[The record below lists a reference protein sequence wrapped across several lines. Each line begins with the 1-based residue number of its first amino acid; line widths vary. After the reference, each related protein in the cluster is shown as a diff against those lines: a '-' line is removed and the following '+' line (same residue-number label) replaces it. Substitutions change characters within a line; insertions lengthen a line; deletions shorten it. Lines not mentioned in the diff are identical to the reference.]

1 MVVDSRQFGPIEFE
15 NDSVVLIPDGL
26 IGLED
31 CHQWVLLAERDR
43 NSVAWLQSVQRASL
57 ALAVVSP
64 RRFVPEYRIRVSRGE
79 LASLGLEDARL
90 AKVLA
95 IVGKRGENLTL
106 NLRAPILFHPNV
118 GLGRQVIAG
127 EQWPVQYEVASAY
140 SITKQHR
147 A

>member
-1 MVVDSRQFGPIEFE
+1 MVVDSRQFGPLEFDS
-15 NDSVVLIPDGL
+15 DSVVLVPDGL

-31 CHQWVLLAERDR
+31 CRRWILLAERCRDG
-43 NSVAWLQSVQRASL
+43 VAWLQSVEKASL

-64 RRFVPEYRIRVSRGE
+64 RRFVPEYRIRVSRRE

-90 AKVLA
+90 AKVLT

-106 NLRAPILFHPNV
+106 NLRAPVLVHPNV
-118 GLGRQVIAG
+118 GLACQVIAG
-127 EQWPVQYEVASAY
+127 EEWPVQYELTSAH
-140 SITKQHR
+140 SVTKQYS